1 MTYKKLMHKE
11 IQQFLAGHLG
21 KRDLKLEPI
30 KKGGSDR
37 AFFRVILPKN
47 NRCIFMYYGTEVEEN
62 SFWSGINDFLT
73 RLGISVPRIIAQDT
87 TRRFILMEELGDV
100 DLYSQASAPWK
111 IRREYYFQA
120 LTQIHRLH
128 SFAVKSL
135 PADVQLSESYGP
147 RLYKWEHDYF
157 LENLVCKVCKIKLS
171 VFESQKLNNEL
182 DALSEHLQK
191 IKSCLIHRDFQS
203 QNIMIKNRKPVF
215 VDFQGMR
222 RGILFYDLG
231 SLVCDPYVTFEEEE
245 KNELLDFYHE
255 LMKPLY
261 SRDEFVRNFWMGSVQ
276 RLMQA
281 LGAYGFLGLKKGKRK
296 FLGHIDNGIKNLVL
310 ATSCMETLPVLN
322 ELAQRCENILTNQ

>member
-1 MTYKKLMHKE
+1 MIVKKLMHKE
-11 IQQFLAGHLG
+11 IQQFLTGHLG

-47 NRCIFMYYGTEVEEN
+47 NRYIFMHYGTEVEEN

-87 TRRFILMEELGDV
+87 ARRFILMEDLGDV

-171 VFESQKLNNEL
+171 VFESQKLINEL

-191 IKSCLIHRDFQS
+191 IKPCLIHRDFQS

-222 RGILFYDLG
+222 RGNLFYDLG
-231 SLVCDPYVTFEEEE
+231 SLICDPYVKFTFEER
-245 KNELLDFYHE
+245 NELLDFYYE
-255 LMKPLY
+255 LTEPEY
-261 SRDEFVRNFWMGSVQ
+261 NRAEFVDNFWEAAAQ

-296 FLGHIDNGIKNLVL
+296 FLGHIDNGIKYLVL
-310 ATSCMETLPVLN
+310 ATSCMETLPALN

>member
-1 MTYKKLMHKE
+1 
-11 IQQFLAGHLG
+11 
-21 KRDLKLEPI
+21 
-30 KKGGSDR
+30 
-37 AFFRVILPKN
+37 
-47 NRCIFMYYGTEVEEN
+47 
-62 SFWSGINDFLT
+62 
-73 RLGISVPRIIAQDT
+73 
-87 TRRFILMEELGDV
+87 
-100 DLYSQASAPWK
+100 
-111 IRREYYFQA
+111 
-120 LTQIHRLH
+120 
-128 SFAVKSL
+128 
-135 PADVQLSESYGP
+135 
-147 RLYKWEHDYF
+147 
-157 LENLVCKVCKIKLS
+157 
-171 VFESQKLNNEL
+171 
-182 DALSEHLQK
+182 
-191 IKSCLIHRDFQS
+191 
-203 QNIMIKNRKPVF
+203 MI
-215 VDFQGMR
+215 DFQGMR